1 MFISNPFIG
10 LKGSR
15 FTETIGL
22 WPSWRLASPS
32 AARQHLRRPAGRWQ
46 KKCWQHRWPSAVE
59 SYVDSGGPWSVGGWL
74 VFKKIGG
81 IRKVGGIKN
90 SAKNSMGIRKTCWAK
105 C

>member
-1 MFISNPFIG
+1 M
-10 LKGSR
+10 KGSR

-59 SYVDSGGPWSVGGWL
+59 SYVDSGLVGGGWL
-74 VFKKIGG
+74 VGLQKNCRDYKKLEGFKIQQKTSIEFVKLVGPNVE
-81 IRKVGGIKN
+81 IRVF
-90 SAKNSMGIRKTCWAK
+90 CL
-105 C
+105 